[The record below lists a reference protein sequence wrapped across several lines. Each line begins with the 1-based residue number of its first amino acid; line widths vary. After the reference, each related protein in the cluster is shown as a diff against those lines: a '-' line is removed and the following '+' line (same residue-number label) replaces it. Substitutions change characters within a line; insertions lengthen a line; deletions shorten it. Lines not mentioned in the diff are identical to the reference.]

1 MIDMEVY
8 MFPAEAYAVTRGATV
23 VIQLVSKAARSIPE
37 LQHYDDNGAVV
48 IPDDQAEE
56 VFTLIEEAGVDLQV
70 LG

>member
-1 MIDMEVY
+1 MIQS
-8 MFPAEAYAVTRGATV
+8 EAYAVTRGATV
-23 VIQLVSKAARSIPE
+23 VIQLVSKAARSLPQ
-37 LQHYDDNGAVV
+37 LQNFDANGVVV